1 MTAPERR
8 RPLPA
13 LAFIG
18 ALSVLTALV
27 WFRVLHRSDG
37 TPPATTSSSTHSA
50 CPSPS
55 PSSSTTSTTPPAPT
69 VLPVPH
75 KVSVIVLNSTNRN
88 GIAGATTKVLRKDG
102 FATGKATDDSQ
113 SFGGHGQ
120 IKQVGEIRYA
130 PNQLPA
136 ATLLSY
142 YFPQAKLVTLTTAKS
157 RIYVALGAKFKKVAA
172 KKAVHRALTRDHVT
186 LRHRKVTVHVPHP
199 TKTCS

>member
-18 ALSVLTALV
+18 ALSLLTALV

-55 PSSSTTSTTPPAPT
+55 PSSSTPPAPPT
-69 VLPVPH
+69 VLPVSH

-102 FATGKATDDSQ
+102 FVTGKATDDSQ
-113 SFGGHGQ
+113 SYGGHGQ
-120 IKQVGEIRYA
+120 IKQVAEIRYA
-130 PNQLPA
+130 PSQLPG

-142 YFPQAKLVTLTTAKS
+142 YFPQAKLVPLDSAKA
-157 RIYVALGAKFKKVAA
+157 RIYVALGNKFKKVAA
-172 KKAVHRALTRDHVT
+172 KKAVHRALTRDHVA
-186 LRHRKVTVHVPHP
+186 LKHRKVTVHVPHP
-199 TKTCS
+199 TKTC